1 MRVALFAVLLAVLPA
16 LTFAQMQPDQVDASF
31 LQSLKPHTF
40 HNSLGAGGGV
50 LGTRSSGSL
59 LGIDSL
65 PNWSSYFYLPG
76 ISFSAFGQGI
86 QFTWPYTMVGHAP
99 FKMGNDGEWDGE
111 TTSIDAPII
120 AVNLDLRN
128 YDGSPRYVN
137 GKRLYSDATQYVAP
151 VLQSPVFATNVYS
164 SSASPTQFTDAIQR
178 AEFFS
183 NADSQWHTLLR
194 PKVKTP
200 RTMTLI
206 RGTYRF
212 ALNPDGSC
220 CAFVLIDYG
229 TFTNALFPAVPT
241 DTTTVIGAAENAGDM
256 RTRDLSTLLFPNA
269 YLYFNGDP
277 TQCCVLGYHSYDLE
291 PGGPANGFRERRYVM
306 NYSSWISPGLFSTFQ
321 DVTALSHEMAE
332 TFNDP
337 FGANSTP
344 IWLSPNGNCQNSLET
359 GDVIE
364 GLPNSLFPI
373 TMNGVTYNPQNEA
386 LLQWFG
392 AQTPSSAIGG
402 AYSYP
407 NTSVLTS
414 ASVSL
419 LPDCATP
426 FIYPPGN

>member
-1 MRVALFAVLLAVLPA
+1 LPR
-16 LTFAQMQPDQVDASF
+16 TF
-31 LQSLKPHTF
+31 
-40 HNSLGAGGGV
+40 
-50 LGTRSSGSL
+50 
-59 LGIDSL
+59 
-65 PNWSSYFYLPG
+65 
-76 ISFSAFGQGI
+76 
-86 QFTWPYTMVGHAP
+86 
-99 FKMGNDGEWDGE
+99 
-111 TTSIDAPII
+111 
-120 AVNLDLRN
+120 
-128 YDGSPRYVN
+128 
-137 GKRLYSDATQYVAP
+137 
-151 VLQSPVFATNVYS
+151 S

-183 NADSQWHTLLR
+183 NADSQWHTILLAESQNATYHDTH
-194 PKVKTP
+194 P
-200 RTMTLI
+200 
-206 RGTYRF
+206 GTYRF

-241 DTTTVIGAAENAGDM
+241 DTTTVIGAAENAGGM

-291 PGGPANGFRERRYVM
+291 LGGPASGFRERRYVM
-306 NYSSWISPGLFSTFQ
+306 NFSSWLSPGLFSTFQ

-332 TFNDP
+332 TFNDT
-337 FGANSTP
+337 FAANSTP

-419 LPDCATP
+419 QPDCATP
-426 FIYPPGN
+426 FVYPPGN